1 MMKFLNLIYLVFA
14 YFLLGFTA
22 AVTPILIP
30 WVNIIMKDDAE
41 ARAFTTGA
49 MVKYP
54 SWPFCCSLTNFQI
67 VDRRL
72 GDLFILPYC
81 SIPSYRRYAFTSAPT
96 NFVAD
101 HDCSA
106 EMEERICRGSSL
118 CVNGVYFVH
127 AWAISSETR

>member
-1 MMKFLNLIYLVFA
+1 MKFLKLIYLVFA

-54 SWPFCCSLTNFQI
+54 STFCCRSLTDSQT
-67 VDRRL
+67 VDGWL
-72 GDLFILPYC
+72 GDLFVLPHC
-81 SIPSYRRYAFTSAPT
+81 SIPGRR
-96 NFVAD
+96 
-101 HDCSA
+101 
-106 EMEERICRGSSL
+106 R
-118 CVNGVYFVH
+118 
-127 AWAISSETR
+127 